1 MAITNDSAISAIL
14 KTWYAKEGVE
24 NLLFRNSPLL
34 KKLTK
39 VRVEG
44 KTQNFSA
51 LYGRGGAVSS
61 NFNTAKANALKA
73 SKNAEFAVEPGRL
86 FSVYSMTAG
95 EVQASLSKRGAYMK
109 VAGNKMFAATEA
121 FRKTLAAGLYGR
133 GFGEIGVTTSA
144 YNFVTSTAIDITLS
158 DDAIMKID
166 VGSELV
172 FKATIGASENAS
184 NYATVNSINGNTVNV
199 TPSYTATVS
208 SGSIACI
215 RGSQG
220 NMPVG
225 LDGWLPMVANRTGST
240 WTGYIDDN
248 FFGVDRSTC
257 ADRLAGAFYVPSAS
271 TEKKSVAV
279 QNLIR
284 KLRRQGSEADI
295 IVMNDE
301 DFAGLCSEIETTN
314 TYFTATSTKEKKNAS
329 IGFSELTAS
338 FSTNFIENIIDDPYC
353 PKGKFYVL
361 DSKAVELWSYTNTDK
376 VEDGIVGNNAG
387 KQNIEEFDNEGKENS
402 PYGLIFDDYLN
413 VKSGDDSDDG
423 PSTQVSLMFYGSF
436 VVTNPSV
443 CGVGLIP
450 AADYTGV
457 LGYTL

>member
-1 MAITNDSAISAIL
+1 MGISNDQAITAIL
-14 KTWYAKEGVE
+14 KTWYKDGVE
-24 NLLFRNSPLL
+24 NLLFRNSPVL
-34 KKLTK
+34 KKIEKT
-39 VRVEG
+39 RVEG
-44 KTQNFSA
+44 KTQNFAA

-73 SKNAEFAVEPGRL
+73 SKNAEFSVQPGRL
-86 FSVYSMTAG
+86 FSVYSMTAA
-95 EVQASLSKRGAYMK
+95 EVQASVSKRGAYMK

-121 FRKTLAAGLYGR
+121 FRKTLAAALYGR
-133 GFGEIGVTTSA
+133 GYGEIGVTGSS

-172 FKATIGASENAS
+172 FKSTIAASENAS

-208 SGSIACI
+208 SGSIVCI

-225 LDGWLPMVANRTGST
+225 LDGWLPMVATRSGST
-240 WTGYIDDN
+240 WTGYIDDD
-248 FFGVDRSTC
+248 FFGVDRSTA
-257 ADRLAGAFYVPSAS
+257 ADRLAGAFYLPAS
-271 TEKKSVAV
+271 NSEKVSTAV

-284 KLRRQGSEADI
+284 KLRRQGSEADMI
-295 IVMNDE
+295 IMNDA
-301 DFAGLCSEIETTN
+301 DFAKLAAEIETTN

-329 IGFSELTAS
+329 VGISEVSAS
-338 FSTNFIENIIDDPYC
+338 FSTNYIENIIDDPYC

-376 VEDGIVGNNAG
+376 VDDGIVDNNPG
-387 KQNIEEFDNEGKENS
+387 KQNVEAMDNEGKENS

-423 PSTQVSLMFYGSF
+423 PSTQVSLLFYGSF

-450 AADYTGV
+450 DSSYTGV